1 MKGFKYDFRPHD
13 KGYRQQKNRAVS
25 QKNGQPLSFWDGY
38 DPKVS
43 DMTRRM
49 AIIALILVFAV
60 IAATIFVNRRPD
72 VTSDA
77 QALAQLEAYTVDG
90 VVDLNLF
97 LRDRGFEP
105 SGTTRLCEYVR
116 QTDGKGLGL
125 FYGEGWYD
133 VLGPFPA
140 DVESEPRIDCKL
152 ALYGQRIIGSDP
164 AIMPELPGFV
174 VVSLPQSVAAEIVRR
189 AYE

>member
-1 MKGFKYDFRPHD
+1 MKGFKYDFRP
-13 KGYRQQKNRAVS
+13 KNGYRQQKDRAVS

-38 DPKVS
+38 NPKVS
-43 DMTRRM
+43 ATTRRM
-49 AIIALILVFAV
+49 AIIAMVLVIAV
-60 IAATIFVNRRPD
+60 IATTLIVNRRPD

-140 DVESEPRIDCKL
+140 GVGSEPQVNCKL
-152 ALYGQRIIGSDP
+152 ALYGRRTIGFDP
-164 AIMPELPGFV
+164 AIMSDLPGFV

>member
-1 MKGFKYDFRPHD
+1 MKGFKYDFRP
-13 KGYRQQKNRAVS
+13 KNGYRQQKDRAVS

-43 DMTRRM
+43 ATTRHM
-49 AIIALILVFAV
+49 AIIAMVLVIAV
-60 IAATIFVNRRPD
+60 IATTLIVNRRPD

-77 QALAQLEAYTVDG
+77 QAIAQLEAYTVDG

-125 FYGEGWYD
+125 FYGEGWG
-133 VLGPFPA
+133 L
-140 DVESEPRIDCKL
+140 S
-152 ALYGQRIIGSDP
+152 
-164 AIMPELPGFV
+164 
-174 VVSLPQSVAAEIVRR
+174 RR
-189 AYE
+189 